1 MGQRWKNL
9 PCWFGLAVLLTIGEP
24 LNVGNNRTLAQIT
37 PDTTLGTERSV
48 VTPNVNIRGLPADR
62 IDGGATRGT
71 NLFHS
76 FSDFNVGEGLRVY
89 FSNPTGIENILT
101 RVTGNNLSNIL
112 GTLGVDGGANLF
124 LLNPNGIIFG
134 PNAKLDIAGSFVA
147 STANGVV
154 FDNGFNFSTTNP
166 QAPPLLTISVPL
178 GLQYG
183 SNPSGATIT
192 NSGNLTVGQ
201 NLGLVA
207 DNLDLKGQLQAGGH
221 LALLALNTLQVRDS
235 TTKPF
240 MAKAGG
246 QMVVQGNQLVDIFA
260 LNHSES
266 GFFSGGD
273 MIFRSANTVVGD
285 ARYSTGG
292 SFQIEGLD
300 GTLKDLSSPND
311 PIIRSRGD
319 VRFNNYIGTS
329 LHIVAGGSVTIP
341 GLVAITAPETGT
353 VGVDYLAEDV
363 KLSDGR
369 IVSIDGR
376 ARPTLDVRAG
386 VDQAEFG
393 ITGVNRPD
401 FFFYDFWD
409 FIWGIRER
417 PFISAN
423 ATRADIKIGA
433 IAISGSRAANG
444 QVFLTNQY
452 RPKNLPGNIE
462 VGVISTT
469 DDLSQL
475 ANQLPDSLY
484 YPLYYSG
491 LLNSFSGNA
500 GSVILDSKGK
510 ITIDGTALA
519 NFGLNLG
526 LINTSSGTGNA
537 GDITL
542 LASDRIS
549 LANTLLLSDTSGA
562 GRGGDI
568 MIKAPSVSFTNGT
581 VVSTSTLGTGQGGK
595 LTVIAPNSV
604 DVARSKLFAAT
615 TGDGNA
621 GDLNIVT
628 GRLTVRDEAA
638 VATVSLSDGDAGD
651 LRIDTKQL
659 IVQDGLITTSTLSG
673 PSFGRPLGKGDG
685 GELIINASDSV
696 ELVSTSADSRI
707 SLTIPIPGF
716 AFPEIQT
723 PIGLF
728 SSSQSSGNAGNLT
741 ITTGRLT
748 VQGGAMAST
757 TTSFGGR
764 GGNLT
769 VNASKRVELIGTSS
783 DTKVPSA
790 LVSDTY
796 GSGKGGDITII
807 TPHLLIKN
815 GGAVSAATGRVFG
828 GNDPDSTG
836 QGGNLTVLSS
846 LIELNGASSNP
857 LLRSGLLTSTV
868 GFGNAGDMQINTDRL
883 IIGDGAV
890 VLTAA
895 LRDGNSGKLT
905 INASESVEVVG
916 TAPDKLPS
924 GISSGTAGSG
934 AGRDLTINTRR
945 LTVRNGG
952 LITAGTAAVGAG
964 GNLTVNASELVELI
978 GTTPDGR
985 PSGLS
990 AGSGINGVSS
1000 IPLLQQ
1006 FGVDPSK
1013 ATGDSGNLNIMT
1025 GRLVVRDKAEVSTAT
1040 LGSGFG
1046 GNIQIRA
1053 NSLAL
1058 SNAAQVSAATSGS
1071 GRAGNISV
1079 YKADSID
1086 LSNSS
1091 ITSAVNAGAVGQGGT
1106 VDIQARSLSLNNGA
1120 RVSAATSGKGS
1131 AGSIT
1136 VRDADTISLSNSSIS
1151 SAVNSGA
1158 TVSDAV
1164 SDRSGNIN
1172 LQARQLFL
1180 TNGSEVAASTS
1191 GQGNAGSISVR
1202 DAQEISLSNS
1212 SISSAVNA
1220 GAVGQGGTV
1229 DIQARSLSLNNGAR
1243 MSAATSGK
1251 GSAGSITVRDADTI
1265 SLSNS
1270 SISSAVNSGATVS
1283 DALSDRSGNINLQA
1297 RRLFLTNGSEVA
1309 ASTSGQGNAGSI
1321 SVRDAQEISLSNSS
1335 ISSAVNAGA
1344 VGQGG
1349 TVDIQARSLSLN
1361 NGARVSAATS
1371 GKGSA
1376 GSITVRDADS
1386 ISLSNSSISS
1396 AVNAG
1401 ATVSDALSDRSGNIN
1416 LQARQLFLT
1425 NGSEVAASTSGQGN
1439 AGSISVRDAQE
1450 ISLTN
1455 SSITSAVN
1463 AGAVG
1468 EGGTV
1473 DIQAR
1478 SLSLN
1483 NGARLSAATSGK
1495 GSAGSITVRDAD
1507 SISLSNSS
1515 ISSAVNS
1522 GATVSDALSDRSGNI
1537 NLQARQ
1543 LFLTNGSEVAAS
1555 TSGQGNAG
1563 SIAVRDA
1570 DLVSLSNSSISSAVN
1585 AGAVGQGGKIDIRA
1599 RSLSLNNGA
1608 RVSAAT
1614 SGQGN
1619 AGSIAVRD
1627 AQEVSL
1633 DNSSI
1638 SSAVNAGAVGQGGK
1652 IDIRARSLSLNNNAQ
1667 VSAGTS
1673 GTGKAGNIS
1682 VYDADSVFLNNSSIS
1697 TAVNPDAVGQGGDVD
1712 IQTRS
1717 LSLNN
1722 AAQISA
1728 STSGQGRAGNLNVR
1742 AHTIEAANGGQFLTS
1757 TASSENAGNITLTV
1771 KDDVKL
1777 IGSGSGVFANT
1788 TPGSRGNGGSI
1799 ALNMT
1804 ALEVLDGAGIAVG
1817 SQGTGAGGD
1826 VEIQSNSLTLNN
1838 RGFISA
1844 KTASNTG
1851 GNITLSVQ
1859 DLLLL
1864 RHGSEIS
1871 TTAGTAQAGGDG
1883 GNITISAGFILGI
1896 PQENSDITANAFKG
1910 RGGNINIT
1918 TQGIFGL
1925 EFRPRLTPLS
1935 DITASSEFGINGTVQ
1950 INTLGIDPNR
1960 GLAEL
1965 PTDLVDAA
1973 GLIDRRCQPGED
1985 STQNSSFTITGRGG
1999 LPPNPNETLGEE
2011 GLLEDL
2017 GTPAHVSDRRR
2028 GGQSVSSSASSTVP
2042 SGRLV
2047 EAQGWIVAPDGRVIL
2062 TAEAPSA
2069 TPQHPWQT
2077 PASCKTL
2084 SNASPR

>member
-1 MGQRWKNL
+1 VINKWWKNSPWWL
-9 PCWFGLAVLLTIGEP
+9 GLVVLLTIGEP
-24 LNVGNNRTLAQIT
+24 LAVGSNRTLAQIT
-37 PDTTLGTERSV
+37 PDATLGTERSV

-62 IDGGATRGT
+62 IDGGAARGT

-89 FSNPTGIENILT
+89 FSNPVGIENILT
-101 RVTGNNLSNIL
+101 RVTGNNLSTIL
-112 GTLGVDGGANLF
+112 GTLGVDGGASLF

-147 STANGVV
+147 STAKGVV
-154 FDNGFNFSTTNP
+154 FDNGFTFSTTNP

-183 SNPSGATIT
+183 SNPSGATIA
-192 NSGNLTVGQ
+192 NSGKLTVGQ
-201 NLGLVA
+201 NLGLAA

-235 TTKPF
+235 TTQPF

-246 QMVVQGNQLVDIFA
+246 QMVVQGNQMVDIFA

-273 MIFRSANTVVGD
+273 MVLRSANTVIGD

-311 PIIRSRGD
+311 PIIRSRGN

-329 LHIVAGGSVTIP
+329 LHILAGGSVTIP
-341 GLVAITAPETGT
+341 GIVAITAPETGT
-353 VGVDYLAEDV
+353 VGVDYLAENIT
-363 KLSDGR
+363 LSDGTVVP
-369 IVSIDGR
+369 INGR
-376 ARPTLDVRAG
+376 TRPTFDVRAG
-386 VDQAEFG
+386 VERDAIGIPGLTGTNGDLFYSGFINWFG
-393 ITGVNRPD
+393 FIIPNRENP
-401 FFFYDFWD
+401 
-409 FIWGIRER
+409 IRTNV
-417 PFISAN
+417 PTS
-423 ATRADIKIGA
+423 ADINIGG
-433 IAISGSRAANG
+433 IVMLGQNAANG

-452 RPKNLPGNIE
+452 KPNRLLPGGNIK
-462 VGVISTT
+462 VGAIVTT
-469 DDLSQL
+469 DNVSEVV
-475 ANQLPDSLY
+475 NQLPSNLY
-484 YPLYYSG
+484 YLLNSAG
-491 LLNSFSGNA
+491 LLNDFSGNG
-500 GSVILDSKGK
+500 GSVIIDSRSQ
-510 ITIDGTALA
+510 ITMDGTGLS
-519 NFGLNLG
+519 NFGLNVG
-526 LINTSSGTGNA
+526 LINTSSATGNA

-542 LASDRIS
+542 LARDRIS
-549 LANTLLLSDTSGA
+549 LANTLILSDTSGA

-568 MIKAPSVSFTNGT
+568 MIKAPSVSFTDKT
-581 VVSTSTLGTGQGGK
+581 AVSSSTLGIGQGGK
-595 LTVIAPNSV
+595 VTVIAPNSV
-604 DVARSKLFAAT
+604 DVARSILLAAT
-615 TGDGNA
+615 TEDGNA
-621 GDLNIVT
+621 GDLNIIT

-638 VATVSLSDGDAGD
+638 VATVSLGDGDAGD

-659 IVQDGLITTSTLSG
+659 IVSDGIITTSTLSG
-673 PSFGRPLGKGDG
+673 PSFDKPLGKGDG
-685 GELIINASDSV
+685 GELIINASEFV
-696 ELVSTSADSRI
+696 ELVNTLPDSKI

-723 PIGLF
+723 PVGLF
-728 SSSQSSGNAGNLT
+728 SSSQSSGDAGNLT
-741 ITTGRLT
+741 ITTARLT
-748 VQGGAMAST
+748 VKGGAMAST
-757 TTSFGGR
+757 TTSYGGR

-769 VNASKRVELIGTSS
+769 VDASQRVELIGTSNN
-783 DTKVPSA
+783 TMVPSA
-790 LVSDTY
+790 LISDTY
-796 GSGKGGDITII
+796 RSGKGGDITII
-807 TPHLLIKN
+807 TPHLLIKD
-815 GGAVSAATGRVFG
+815 GGSVSAATGLVLG
-828 GNDPDSTG
+828 GNEPNNRG

-846 LIELNGASSNP
+846 LVELNGASSNP
-857 LLRSGLLTSTV
+857 RLRSGLVTSTV
-868 GFGNAGDMQINTDRL
+868 GFGNAGDMQINADRL
-883 IIGDGAV
+883 ILGNGAV
-890 VLTAA
+890 ILTAA

-905 INASESVEVVG
+905 INASESVEVLG

-945 LTVRNGG
+945 LTVRDGG

-964 GNLTVNASELVELI
+964 GNLIVNASELVELI
-978 GTTPDGR
+978 GTGPDGR

-1013 ATGDSGNLNIMT
+1013 ATGNSGDLNITT

-1040 LGSGFG
+1040 IGPGFG
-1046 GNIQIRA
+1046 GNIEIRA

-1058 SNAAQVSAATSGS
+1058 SSGAQVSAATSGS

-1079 YKADSID
+1079 YNADSID

-1106 VDIQARSLSLNNGA
+1106 VDLQTRQLSLNNGA
-1120 RVSAATSGKGS
+1120 RLSAATSGKGSAGSISVHDADTISLSNSSISTAVNEGAVVSNVSGDRSGNINLQARRVFLTNGSEVAASTSGKGNAGSISVRDAREISLTNSSISSAVNAGAVGQGGTVDLQTRQLSLNNGAQVSAATSGKGS

-1136 VRDADTISLSNSSIS
+1136 VRDADSLSLSNSSIS
-1151 SAVNSGA
+1151 TAVN
-1158 TVSDAV
+1158 
-1164 SDRSGNIN
+1164 
-1172 LQARQLFL
+1172 
-1180 TNGSEVAASTS
+1180 E
-1191 GQGNAGSISVR
+1191 
-1202 DAQEISLSNS
+1202 
-1212 SISSAVNA
+1212 
-1220 GAVGQGGTV
+1220 GAV
-1229 DIQARSLSLNNGAR
+1229 
-1243 MSAATSGK
+1243 
-1251 GSAGSITVRDADTI
+1251 
-1265 SLSNS
+1265 
-1270 SISSAVNSGATVS
+1270 VN

-1297 RRLFLTNGSEVA
+1297 RQVFLTNSSEVA
-1309 ASTSGQGNAGSI
+1309 ASTSGQGN
-1321 SVRDAQEISLSNSS
+1321 
-1335 ISSAVNAGA
+1335 
-1344 VGQGG
+1344 
-1349 TVDIQARSLSLN
+1349 
-1361 NGARVSAATS
+1361 
-1371 GKGSA
+1371 A

-1401 ATVSDALSDRSGNIN
+1401 AV
-1416 LQARQLFLT
+1416 
-1425 NGSEVAASTSGQGN
+1425 GQG
-1439 AGSISVRDAQE
+1439 GKI
-1450 ISLTN
+1450 
-1455 SSITSAVN
+1455 
-1463 AGAVG
+1463 
-1468 EGGTV
+1468 

-1483 NGARLSAATSGK
+1483 NGARLSAATSG
-1495 GSAGSITVRDAD
+1495 
-1507 SISLSNSS
+1507 
-1515 ISSAVNS
+1515 
-1522 GATVSDALSDRSGNI
+1522 
-1537 NLQARQ
+1537 
-1543 LFLTNGSEVAAS
+1543 
-1555 TSGQGNAG
+1555 QGNAG
-1563 SIAVRDA
+1563 SIAVWE
-1570 DLVSLSNSSISSAVN
+1570 
-1585 AGAVGQGGKIDIRA
+1585 
-1599 RSLSLNNGA
+1599 
-1608 RVSAAT
+1608 
-1614 SGQGN
+1614 
-1619 AGSIAVRD
+1619 

-1652 IDIRARSLSLNNNAQ
+1652 IDIQARSLSLNNNAQ
-1667 VSAGTS
+1667 VSAATS

-1682 VYDADSVFLNNSSIS
+1682 VQDADVVSLNNSSIS
-1697 TAVNPDAVGQGGDVD
+1697 TAVNPDAVGEGGDVE
-1712 IQTRS
+1712 IQARS

-1728 STSGQGRAGNLNVR
+1728 STSGQGNAGSLNVT
-1742 AHTIEAANGGQFLTS
+1742 ADTIEAINGGQFLTS
-1757 TASSENAGNITLTV
+1757 TTSSEDAGNITLTV

-1777 IGSGSGVFANT
+1777 VGLGSGVFANT
-1788 TPGSRGNGGSI
+1788 TPGSTGNGGSI
-1799 ALNMT
+1799 ALNLRT
-1804 ALEVLDGAGIAVG
+1804 LEVLDGAGIAVG

-1826 VEIQSNSLTLNN
+1826 VEIQSHAIALDNQ
-1838 RGFISA
+1838 GFISA

-1851 GNITLSVQ
+1851 GNITLKVQ

-1864 RHGSEIS
+1864 RRGSEIS

-1925 EFRPRLTPLS
+1925 DFRPRLTPLS

-1965 PTDLVDAA
+1965 PTDLVDAS
-1973 GLIDRRCQPGED
+1973 GLIDRRCQPGEN

-2017 GTPAHVSDRRR
+2017 GTPVQVSDRRQGR
-2028 GGQSVSSSASSTVP
+2028 QQVSTSTSIDVP
-2042 SGRLV
+2042 SGQLV
-2047 EAQGWIVAPDGRVIL
+2047 EAKGWIIAPDGRVIL
-2062 TAEAPSA
+2062 TAEAPS
-2069 TPQHPWQT
+2069 TIPQPPCISQ
-2077 PASCKTL
+2077 
-2084 SNASPR
+2084 R